1 VRATSAVRGGR
12 ARAGRAGYRLYI
24 LQRLTA
30 LVMAPLVL
38 IHLAT
43 IVYATFQGLSA
54 EAILGRTQGSVL
66 WAGFYG
72 LFVVA
77 AAIHGTIGLR
87 TVLAETL
94 DWRLAGLDVLMVCF
108 FLFVLGVGL
117 RAVVIVT

>member
-1 VRATSAVRGGR
+1 MSSIAL
-12 ARAGRAGYRLYI
+12 RLYI

-38 IHLAT
+38 GHLAV
-43 IVYATFQGLSA
+43 IVYATRSGLSA
-54 EAILGRTQGSVL
+54 EAILGRTEGSLL

-87 TVLAETL
+87 TVLAEMTG
-94 DWRLAGLDVLMVCF
+94 WRGRGLDLAVTAFGL
-108 FLFVLGVGL
+108 LVLGLGI

>member
-1 VRATSAVRGGR
+1 VSSIAL
-12 ARAGRAGYRLYI
+12 RLYI

-38 IHLAT
+38 VHLVV
-43 IVYATFQGLSA
+43 IVYATRSGLSA
-54 EAILGRTQGSVL
+54 EAILGRTEGSLL

-87 TVLAETL
+87 TVLAEMTG
-94 DWRLAGLDVLMVCF
+94 WRGRGLDLAVTAFGL
-108 FLFVLGVGL
+108 LVLGLGI